1 MQEKKYYWEILYARF
16 HVLYAVHETNENN
29 KTKNQWEQITHKT
42 KKRSSMYYFKN
53 HLILIWS
60 ILQLQKQNISSLNKV
75 KISISIALNHIAGLF
90 VRNFNSILIIDH
102 KMICNSL
109 ETYYVA
115 HDIELKSKYQ
125 SYFKNLIWRVEY
137 WFDSNLL
144 T

>member
-1 MQEKKYYWEILYARF
+1 MRTNNSLKLKTFF
-16 HVLYAVHETNENN
+16 HVLFQKSFNINLIYIAAA
-29 KTKNQWEQITHKT
+29 KTE
-42 KKRSSMYYFKN
+42 YF
-53 HLILIWS
+53 LI
-60 ILQLQKQNISSLNKV
+60 KQS
-75 KISISIALNHIAGLF
+75 KISIYIALNHIAGLF
-90 VRNFNSILIIDH
+90 VRNFNRIPIIDH